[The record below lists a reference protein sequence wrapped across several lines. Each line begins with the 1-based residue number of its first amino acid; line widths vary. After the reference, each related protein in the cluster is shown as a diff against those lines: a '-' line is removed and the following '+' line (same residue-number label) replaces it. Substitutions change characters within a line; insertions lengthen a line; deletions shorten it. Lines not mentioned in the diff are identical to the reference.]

1 MIEVHTDFPQVSLE
15 KFQYNVLKYTISL
28 SLHIFSSSLLTDDC
42 QPHYITLVVN
52 KVSLNKKDTTYQ
64 TLQN

>member
-15 KFQYNVLKYTISL
+15 KFQYSVLKYTISL
-28 SLHIFSSSLLTDDC
+28 SLHIFSSSLFTDDC